1 MTSQG
6 VIAPVLVTGQLT
18 ALGWRA
24 YMDNKFCK
32 RLLHALCKMSICSN
46 IARLLNRYTPSKR
59 KGHWPFPLLSF
70 SGIISYLSKQG
81 TPALNS
87 SQRFQVDRATR

>member
-6 VIAPVLVTGQLT
+6 IVASVLFTGRLT

-24 YMDNKFCK
+24 YMDNKYC
-32 RLLHALCKMSICSN
+32 RSLVHALCKMSICSN
-46 IARLLNRYTPSKR
+46 IARYTPSKR

-70 SGIISYLSKQG
+70 SGIISHLSKQG
-81 TPALNS
+81 TPAFNS
-87 SQRFQVDRATR
+87 FQRFQVDRATR